1 MTVTVQ
7 IGELTFYGDGS
18 STEWIYTHIP
28 GWYSGAPIRGAS
40 EDLPT
45 GDGASPIDRAFRS
58 ARTFIFEGALKATS
72 VEEALELWQQFA
84 AIQADGRLVEF
95 TVTDPL
101 KSRTCMVSVNG
112 TPELV
117 ELSNTAATVRAPF
130 IAYDPVKYG
139 PSRTVTVGLSTPGG
153 GLEYPLHGGGSG
165 GALYYGAN
173 GDLGRV
179 ELSNAGTAQ
188 VWPSLNVTGELTAG
202 FFVQRLDTGEVVRY
216 ERVVPLGTT
225 VDIDFRTGEVLVDG
239 QSDGSTYLTRY
250 EFFAVAPGQTIEVQ
264 FNAIA
269 GSSGTPIATFQIA
282 DGDW

>member
-18 STEWIYTHIP
+18 STEWIYSHIP

-45 GDGASPIDRAFRS
+45 GDGASPIDKAYRS
-58 ARTFIFEGALKATS
+58 ARTFIFEGALKAAS

-84 AIQADGRLVEF
+84 AIQPDGAPIQF

-101 KSRTCMVSVNG
+101 KVRSCTVSING

-139 PSRTVTVGLSTPGG
+139 PTRTVPVGLSSPGG
-153 GLEYPLHGGGSG
+153 GLEYPLHDGGSG
-165 GALYYGAN
+165 GALYYGDN
-173 GDLGRV
+173 GGLGRGT
-179 ELSNAGTAQ
+179 LTNDGTAK
-188 VWPSLNVTGELTAG
+188 VWPSVSISGGLTAG

-216 ERVVPLGTT
+216 DRVVPSGST

-239 QSDGSTYLTRY
+239 LSDGSTYLTRY
-250 EFFAVAPGQTIEVQ
+250 EFFGVEPKESIEVQ

-269 GSSGTPIATFQIA
+269 GSSGTPAAVFSIA